1 MIYHFSD
8 DNDFDQYL
16 AMFALGGSKGR
27 KEWGEMEMRK
37 RAGLKSKEV
46 NEVVGSGRGLISK
59 EEAK

>member
-1 MIYHFSD
+1 
-8 DNDFDQYL
+8 
-16 AMFALGGSKGR
+16 MFALGGSKGR

-46 NEVVGSGRGLISK
+46 NEVVGGGRGLISK